1 MDFSSEMPIEDPE
14 KRAIAEKALLNYK
27 ICRHCGAKN
36 PINATKCRRCHW
48 TLLRPKKAKL
58 KR

>member
-1 MDFSSEMPIEDPE
+1 MPIEDPE

-48 TLLRPKKAKL
+48 TLLRPKKTKL